1 MTKRQGL
8 LETER
13 IREIQGQLAGFLLEE
28 VVDPNGEFYYD
39 GSNLRVCPDSGFG
52 VVHIVVHIRN
62 RRVSS

>member
-13 IREIQGQLAGFLLEE
+13 IREIQEQLAGFLLEE

-39 GSNLRVCPDSGFG
+39 GSNLRVCPDSD
-52 VVHIVVHIRN
+52 
-62 RRVSS
+62 SK